1 MRDHVAHGIE
11 IVKEGGMMNQDVLD
25 IVAHHHERYDGSG
38 YPQGLSGDDIPA
50 FARIASIVD
59 TYDAVTSNRSHAPA
73 ISPSDA
79 IKMLYRSRNLD
90 FQAEL
95 VEVFIQAV
103 GIYPAGTIVELT
115 TGEVGVVV
123 SEYRTRRLK
132 PKIMMVLDS
141 RKYRLQEPKLVDL
154 SEWGSEPDKPPVAIA
169 RSLEPG
175 AHDIDLSELEV

>member
-1 MRDHVAHGIE
+1 MREHVAHGMR
-11 IVKEGGMMNQDVLD
+11 IVKAGGMMNQDVLD

-38 YPQGLSGDDIPA
+38 YPQGLSGDEIPA

-59 TYDAVTSNRSHAPA
+59 TYDAVTSNRSHATA
-73 ISPSDA
+73 VSPSEA
-79 IKMLYRSRNLD
+79 IRMLYRSRNLD

-141 RKYRLQEPKLVDL
+141 RKYRLREPRLVDL
-154 SEWGSEPDKPPVAIA
+154 SAGDENPDGPAVAIA

-175 AHDIDLSELEV
+175 AHNIDLSELEV